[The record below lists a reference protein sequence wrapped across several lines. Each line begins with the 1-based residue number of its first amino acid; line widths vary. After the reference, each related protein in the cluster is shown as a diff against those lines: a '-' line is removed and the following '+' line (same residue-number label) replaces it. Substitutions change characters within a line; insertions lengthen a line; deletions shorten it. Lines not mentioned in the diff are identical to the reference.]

1 MKLFTVSI
9 FALLISACS
18 SFHQYPVENLG
29 NLSTKNLEVE
39 INHFNSGDRYTNYY
53 LGVSIKNKT
62 NTEFFFDSADFELID
77 SDSGTSYYSISRD
90 LSELKLNHYSLSVLT
105 STKIKPNR
113 KIDGYILFPTGFDK
127 AKAENLELVYKG
139 NKINLS
145 K

>member
-1 MKLFTVSI
+1 MKFFTVSI
-9 FALLISACS
+9 FSLLISACS
-18 SFHQYPVENLG
+18 SFHQYPVENIG
-29 NLSTKNLEVE
+29 NLNTKDLEVE
-39 INHFNSGDRYTNYY
+39 INHFNSGHRYTNYY

-62 NTEFFFDSADFELID
+62 NAEFFFDTANFELID

-113 KIDGYILFPTGFDK
+113 KIDGYILFPTGYDK
-127 AKAENLELVYKG
+127 AKAENLELLYEG